1 MSYTTHKKTEILDSA
16 LYLFHTKGYAGT
28 SLRDIAAKAN
38 VNVAHISYYFHSK
51 QGLLEHCFSMFF
63 EPYLNEIEKA
73 VRELE
78 HRDPRTVLNELVKRL
93 LKFQCKNLSLTRFVW
108 RELSIDS
115 QVVREIL
122 STYLMKERFLFMK
135 IFDAGNRKRVFV
147 KRPIDY
153 LVVQIKAMVTMP
165 FLNAQYMAEI
175 WQIYP
180 HETYFANK
188 YAKEIIEWFNQYLFI
203 SEEQVLLVN

>member
-1 MSYTTHKKTEILDSA
+1 MSYATHKKTEILDSA

-28 SLRDIAAKAN
+28 SLRDIATKAN
-38 VNVAHISYYFHSK
+38 VNVAHISYYFHNK
-51 QGLLEHCFSMFF
+51 QGLLEHCIAMFF

-78 HRDPRTVLNELVKRL
+78 HKDPRTVLNELIKRL

-122 STYLMKERFLFMK
+122 STYLMKERFLLK
-135 IFDAGNRKRVFV
+135 TIFDAGNRKRVFV
-147 KRPIDY
+147 KRPVEY
-153 LVVQIKAMVTMP
+153 MVVQLKAMITMP

-180 HETYFANK
+180 QDTYFANR

-203 SEEQVLLVN
+203 TEEQAMIVN